1 MKRTRQTPPDK
12 HMRSIIL
19 PYSTYSRFRRRARL
33 RADRAAPPFASGVL
47 SLVTLPTALAV
58 ILGTL
63 GIWQPAQQPTPVLL
77 NWRTVSDD
85 ALLSVQT
92 KRAVQIAE
100 HAERYQL
107 NRRLAEMIYD
117 AAVREGLDPALAFG
131 LVMVESSFRRFAV
144 GPAGSVGYTQ
154 VKPSTAEWLDPS
166 VTRDRLF
173 ETDTNL
179 RIGFRYLRML
189 LDRFGEDT
197 RLALL
202 AYNRGPNR
210 VGALL
215 AMGRDPANGYAHRV
229 LRSAGTEPA
238 SSSFARIGA

>member
-1 MKRTRQTPPDK
+1 MKRTRQMPPDK
-12 HMRSIIL
+12 HKRSKTL
-19 PYSTYSRFRRRARL
+19 PYRIYARL
-33 RADRAAPPFASGVL
+33 RGRAPRRADRAAVPFTSSAL
-47 SLVTLPTALAV
+47 SLVTLPTVLAV
-58 ILGTL
+58 MLGTL
-63 GIWQPAQQPTPVLL
+63 GIWQPAPRPASVVL
-77 NWRTVSDD
+77 NWRNVSDD
-85 ALLSVQT
+85 ALLSIQAQ
-92 KRAVQIAE
+92 RAVRVAE
-100 HAERYQL
+100 HAERYRL
-107 NRRLAEMIYD
+107 DRRLAEMIYD
-117 AAVREGLDPALAFG
+117 AAARESLDPALAFG

-173 ETDTNL
+173 ETETNL

-189 LDRFGEDT
+189 LDRFDEDT

-229 LRSAGTEPA
+229 LHNAGTEPTSA
-238 SSSFARIGA
+238 SLARLGA

>member
-1 MKRTRQTPPDK
+1 MSDIYMSSKRLLYIVCR
-12 HMRSIIL
+12 
-19 PYSTYSRFRRRARL
+19 RFRAPFRRQGHRVGV
-33 RADRAAPPFASGVL
+33 PFASSVL

-63 GIWQPAQQPTPVLL
+63 GIWQAEAQPAPVVL

-85 ALLSVQT
+85 ALLSVQAQ
-92 KRAVQIAE
+92 RAVRIAE
-100 HAERYQL
+100 HAERYRL

-117 AAVREGLDPALAFG
+117 AALRESLDPALAFG

-154 VKPSTAEWLDPS
+154 VRPSTAEWLDPS

-173 ETDTNL
+173 ETETNL

-189 LDRFGEDT
+189 LDRFDEDT

-215 AMGRDPANGYAHRV
+215 AVGRDPANGYAHRV

-238 SSSFARIGA
+238 SVSFARIGA